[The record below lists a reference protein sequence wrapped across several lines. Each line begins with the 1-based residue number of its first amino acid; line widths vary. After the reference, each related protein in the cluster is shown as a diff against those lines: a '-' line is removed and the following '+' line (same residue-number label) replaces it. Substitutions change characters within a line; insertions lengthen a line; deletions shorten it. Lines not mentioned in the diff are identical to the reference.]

1 MKIGWLL
8 RRLLEI
14 ALGAALVYAG
24 IQKHFHPNEFAEAV
38 LAYKLLPEALV
49 GAVAA
54 ALPWVE
60 IAAGGFLALGI
71 KKRSCLQLLALLIG
85 GFLIVL
91 LVTLAR
97 GLKIDCGCGLFFQR
111 QVGLLPVLEDLVFLI
126 WAAGLYWWE
135 LKAAGQSAGMVAAS
149 LNNSPAIGAG
159 KNRKPKTGN

>member
-97 GLKIDCGCGLFFQR
+97 GLKIDCGCGLFLPR
-111 QVGLLPVLEDLVFLI
+111 QVGLGAILEDAVFLL
-126 WAAGLYWWE
+126 WTGGLYWWE
-135 LKAAGQSAGMVAAS
+135 LVAAERS
-149 LNNSPAIGAG
+149 LEHVPARVA
-159 KNRKPKTGN
+159 

>member
-14 ALGAALVYAG
+14 ALGAAFVYAG

-97 GLKIDCGCGLFFQR
+97 GLKIDCGCGLFLPR
-111 QVGLLPVLEDLVFLI
+111 QVGLGAILEDAVFLL
-126 WAAGLYWWE
+126 WAGGLYWWE
-135 LKAAGQSAGMVAAS
+135 LVAAGRSLEHVPARVA
-149 LNNSPAIGAG
+149 
-159 KNRKPKTGN
+159 

>member
-24 IQKHFHPNEFAEAV
+24 IQKHFHPHEFAEAV

-54 ALPWVE
+54 VLPWVE
-60 IAAGGFLALGI
+60 IAAGGLLALGI

-97 GLKIDCGCGLFFQR
+97 GLKIDCGCGLFLPR
-111 QVGLLPVLEDLVFLI
+111 QVGLGAILEDAVFLL
-126 WAAGLYWWE
+126 WAGGLYWWE
-135 LKAAGQSAGMVAAS
+135 LVAAGRSLEHVPARVA
-149 LNNSPAIGAG
+149 
-159 KNRKPKTGN
+159 